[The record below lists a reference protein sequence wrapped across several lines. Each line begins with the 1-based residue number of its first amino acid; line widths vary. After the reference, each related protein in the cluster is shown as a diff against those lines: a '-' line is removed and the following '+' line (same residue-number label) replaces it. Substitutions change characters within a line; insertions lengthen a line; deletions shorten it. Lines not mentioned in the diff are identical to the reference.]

1 MKNFNFSIIAVFI
14 FCVLPFSD
22 FAQSA
27 KKLWEAGEKL
37 EKTQNYAE
45 AIENYNKAIEAD
57 ANYYKAYASR
67 GYCNQKLNKFDL
79 AMADYN
85 KAIMINDKDKQLL
98 TKVGSALAEANKLSE
113 ADHML
118 RMALEIDRTYVEA
131 IEAEITVLTKL
142 KDFATG
148 LNYTQLALDVKINAN
163 NYYRHAV
170 FHDSLNHPEEAE
182 KYYRNAKEH
191 DSKFM
196 PAYIALA
203 YTDLKLGK
211 LDEAKNNIDYILGK
225 DPFNSD
231 ALFARSVYNAG
242 KNSFQA
248 AIEDISKVIM
258 ATPTNNKALIQRG
271 SYFEALGEFQNA
283 NADYSQAIKNSPK
296 NVEAYLKRASCYEQT
311 RDVRTAIA
319 DYNKVLQIAGNT
331 PAVQAM
337 IKQAKSKAYELNR
350 ETVKP
355 EVEILSAK
363 TEKNGIKV
371 AADKKDFIIRGRV
384 KDNSQIIQITA
395 SVGKV
400 IFSSDSLNPEFI
412 LKVSDGSK
420 LNDITIYATD
430 NYNNTCASK
439 YAIERTESDKPII
452 AIETPYTSFENEMS
466 IDIAGNN
473 LYIQGKI
480 KDASLIE
487 AIVIDGINA
496 SFSPS
501 SINPEFSA
509 QINITDK
516 DKLKMMVRDIY
527 GNETVTTY
535 NLNRSGA
542 MAGLDNPMGNTWVI
556 FIENSKYVNFPS
568 LEGPAKDVLAMK
580 AALANYKITQIVH
593 EKDMTKLA
601 MDKFF
606 SIKLR
611 DYVKNNNINSLVIW
625 YAGHGKYVSPTG
637 YWVPSDG
644 KPDDEFSYFG
654 INNLKAAMQSYAG
667 KLVHT
672 LVITDACE
680 SGATFLMAMRGGAD
694 GQKCDNFELTKAKS
708 SQVFTSAGFELASDN
723 SQFTKS
729 FVSALNTNVEPCLPI
744 EKIVKKVTA
753 AVAAAGNQAPKFGK
767 IKDLED
773 EGGTF
778 FFIKK

>member
-1 MKNFNFSIIAVFI
+1 MKRFNFSLAVV
-14 FCVLPFSD
+14 VLCCALPNGV

-27 KKLWEAGEKL
+27 KKLWETGEKL
-37 EKTQNYAE
+37 EKTQAYAE

-57 ANYYKAYASR
+57 ANFYKAYASR
-67 GYCNQKLNKFDL
+67 GYCNQKLNKLDL

-85 KAIMINDKDKQLL
+85 KALLINDKDKKLL
-98 TKVGSALAEANKLSE
+98 TKIGSALAETNKLGE
-113 ADHML
+113 ADQML
-118 RMALEIDRTYVEA
+118 RKALEIDRSCVEA
-131 IEAEITVLTKL
+131 IDAEITVLMKL
-142 KDFATG
+142 RDFATG
-148 LNYTQLALDVKINAN
+148 LNYTQLALDVKITAN

-182 KYYRNAKEH
+182 KYYRNAKES
-191 DSKFM
+191 DPKFM
-196 PAYIALA
+196 PTYIALA
-203 YTDLKLGK
+203 YIDLKLGK
-211 LDEAKNNIDYILGK
+211 LDEAKANIDVILSK
-225 DPFNSD
+225 DSYNND
-231 ALFARSVYNAG
+231 ALFARSMFYSG

-248 AIEDISKVIM
+248 AIEDISKVIV
-258 ATPTNNKALIQRG
+258 ASPSNDKALIQRG

-283 NADYSQAIKNSPK
+283 GIDYSQAIKNNPK

-311 RDVRTAIA
+311 RDVRKAII

-331 PAVQAM
+331 PEVQAL
-337 IKQAKSKAYELNR
+337 IKQTKSKAYDLNR

-355 EVEILSAK
+355 EIEILSAK
-363 TEKNGIKV
+363 TDKNGIKV
-371 AADKKDFIIRGRV
+371 AADKKDFIVRGRV

-395 SVGKV
+395 SVGK
-400 IFSSDSLNPEFI
+400 ILFSPDSLNPEFI

-420 LNDITIYATD
+420 LNDITIFATD
-430 NYNNTCASK
+430 NYSNTASAK

-466 IDIAGNN
+466 IDVAGNN

-496 SFSPS
+496 SFNPS
-501 SINPEFSA
+501 SVNPEFSA
-509 QINITDK
+509 QINIADK
-516 DKLKMMVRDIY
+516 DKLKMLVRDIY
-527 GNETVTTY
+527 GNENVTTY

-542 MAGLDNPMGNTWVI
+542 LAGLDNPMGNTWVV

-580 AALANYKITQIVH
+580 AALANYKITKIIH
-593 EKDMTKLA
+593 EKDMTKEA

-611 DYVKNNNINSLVIW
+611 DYVKNNTVNSLVIW

-694 GQKCDNFELTKAKS
+694 EQKCDNFELTKAKS

-744 EKIVKKVTA
+744 EKIVKRVTA